1 MKQTQDHCNKPGLT
15 PIEDALQYLL
25 ETISVLTETE
35 AIPLSEAHG
44 RVLAADVISP
54 INVPPHDN
62 SAMDGYALH
71 HLSDV
76 TQPVEIVATVL
87 AGHPYIEALAQ
98 GKTVRIMTGAP
109 IPQGASAVV
118 MQEDAQRT
126 GDSVVFA
133 AGVALN
139 EGMNIRRAGEDIR
152 KLVTILP
159 AGRRLR
165 VADCGLLA
173 SIGIATVTVV
183 RRLRVALVT
192 TGDELQPPGT
202 PLLPGNIY
210 ESNSFTLTP
219 MLQRLGVEL
228 ITMPAVA
235 DDLMALRAA
244 FTQADEQADVVITS
258 GGVSVGEADL
268 TRTVL
273 EELGQLNFWKL
284 AIKPGKPF
292 AFGRLPSS
300 WFIGLPGNPVSALVT
315 LHQLALPLLRTMAGE
330 TLAKPLRFNAT
341 TLTDLRKSPGRTDYQ
356 RAIAKPNEEGQLVV
370 ATTGAQGSGVL
381 SSMSQANCYIV
392 LEKERGRVT
401 AGETVT
407 VEVFDE
413 WLA

>member
-1 MKQTQDHCNKPGLT
+1 
-15 PIEDALQYLL
+15 
-25 ETISVLTETE
+25 
-35 AIPLSEAHG
+35 
-44 RVLAADVISP
+44 
-54 INVPPHDN
+54 
-62 SAMDGYALH
+62 
-71 HLSDV
+71 
-76 TQPVEIVATVL
+76 
-87 AGHPYIEALAQ
+87 
-98 GKTVRIMTGAP
+98 
-109 IPQGASAVV
+109 
-118 MQEDAQRT
+118 
-126 GDSVVFA
+126 
-133 AGVALN
+133 
-139 EGMNIRRAGEDIR
+139 
-152 KLVTILP
+152 
-159 AGRRLR
+159 
-165 VADCGLLA
+165 LA

-219 MLQRLGVEL
+219 MLQRLDVEL

-244 FTQADEQADVVITS
+244 FTQANELADVVITS

>member
-1 MKQTQDHCNKPGLT
+1 MKQTQDHCNKPSLT
-15 PIEDALQYLL
+15 SIKDALHYLL
-25 ETISVLTETE
+25 NTISVLTETE
-35 AIPLSEAHG
+35 EIPLIEAHG
-44 RVLAADVISP
+44 RVLAADVVSP

-76 TQPVEIVATVL
+76 KQPLDIVATVL
-87 AGHPYIEALAQ
+87 AGHPYTEELAQ
-98 GKTVRIMTGAP
+98 GKAVRIMTGAP

-118 MQEDAQRT
+118 MQEDATRS

-133 AGVALN
+133 AGVTLR

-152 KLVTILP
+152 EHATVLP

-165 VADCGLLA
+165 VADGGLLA
-173 SIGIATVTVV
+173 SIGLATVTVV

-192 TGDELQPPGT
+192 TGDELQTPGT

-228 ITMPAVA
+228 ISMPAVA
-235 DDLMALRAA
+235 DDLTALRAA

-258 GGVSVGEADL
+258 GGVSVGEADF
-268 TRTVL
+268 TCMVL
-273 EELGQLNFWKL
+273 EELGQLDFWTL

-292 AFGRLPSS
+292 AFGRLSSS

-315 LHQLALPLLRTMAGE
+315 MHQLAVPLLRAMAGE
-330 TLAKPLRFNAT
+330 ERPAPLRFNAI
-341 TLTDLRKSPGRTDYQ
+341 TLTDLRKAPGRTDYQ
-356 RAIAKPNEEGQLVV
+356 RAIAKSNAEGQLVV
-370 ATTGAQGSGVL
+370 ETTGAQGSGVL
-381 SSMSQANCYIV
+381 SSLSQANCYIV
-392 LEKERGRVT
+392 LEQERGRVS

-407 VEVFDE
+407 VELFDE